1 MPGIAT
7 APVPAPVA
15 GPSKSA
21 AAYKART
28 GFAPT
33 SFRTLDRER
42 AFSHPSSEG
51 HKYTAPQE
59 LVQPHVDSFN
69 ALFEGAPRSDGAIDG
84 SKGLL
89 DMGIKDLLPKVVFD
103 HKGDDGSLGNRL
115 ECASS
120 CAVLLAVTRETLRLT
135 PPRTVPQSGSSR
147 CRWGA
152 RRVS

>member
-33 SFRTLDRER
+33 SFRTLDREK
-42 AFSHPSSEG
+42 AFSHPSADA
-51 HKYTAPQE
+51 HKYSAAQE

-69 ALFEGAPRSDGAIDG
+69 ALFEGAPRPDGTLDG

-89 DMGIKDLLPKVVFD
+89 DLGVKDLLPKVVYD
-103 HKGDDGSLGNRL
+103 HKGVEGSLGNRL
-115 ECASS
+115 ECASP
-120 CAVLLAVTRETLRLT
+120 
-135 PPRTVPQSGSSR
+135 PPRLSLF
-147 CRWGA
+147 
-152 RRVS
+152 VSETQR